1 MLCNSKISNRP
12 DKLLQSS
19 LIKQA
24 FYLVALTI
32 VIILFLTYP
41 EHHFLLLLLTAL
53 LTSLCLILTIKT
65 LDAGEEAITY
75 GGFANEIIRNDFRIQ
90 RIENPQGESII
101 QNLPAEDLFK
111 TLPVLDFIEQHLADG
126 TIHKNNFYRL
136 KTAYQNLTKETATIP
151 LILHKEA
158 ERVFNDIEWFE
169 VTLQPIYLKKTD
181 IFEGKFSV
189 KAIKK
194 YTYIYWKLEN
204 ITASKNM
211 EHVFQEERK
220 SLHDFLDYLPV
231 GVYTCN
237 EDYRIEYCNHALANA
252 LGYHREEIIG
262 ENLWRFLSPHCE
274 LPGKHSLWKG
284 TLYLIDS
291 DNETKEYFVA
301 QESFREEKEIKFRGV
316 MINDLP
322 GDTELKANLEH
333 SLDEISW
340 LFNDAPV
347 GIAFIGLDGTI
358 KDCNFAV
365 EKFLDRTKAQ
375 IQNKK
380 IFDYIRQEDCEALQ
394 KEKQSEM
401 LDKAI
406 SDKRSKL
413 NKEKGNQL
421 LGAVADWAT
430 GKSKALKGDIEDLK
444 FDLAEAHETI
454 AEERKR
460 TQAETAKLE
469 AYKKTVA
476 QQMESA
482 VRNATLKKDD
492 EINNLKDRISWRDK
506 MLGMFTK
513 ILMQSN
519 GTFRKAV
526 DSIINFAKDTYRSI
540 FSREEAKTI
549 KSVMEAFGKNKED
562 YRAIGTFL
570 VFTAD
575 KKENLSNSEY
585 RKAVREVD
593 DVAIGRYE
601 QAQKRGNSLK
611 L

>member
-1 MLCNSKISNRP
+1 MAQKTSINIKPCNIGSSEAHNKRTAEYLAHINKERLYVRTDLMASNEVWVAP
-12 DKLLQSS
+12 ELGNSS
-19 LIKQA
+19 LADRYNQIAQMVKEKTGRAMQTKDRER
-24 FYLVALTI
+24 VNKKTGKVTI
-32 VIILFLTYP
+32 VRGSTPLKEGVVVINSETTMEQLQRFCGVCKECWGITPLQVFIHRDEGHYTNPQDPATWKPNLHAHIVWDWMNHDTGKSCKLNDNDMMEIQTSASEILEMERGQSKAETGK
-41 EHHFLLLLLTAL
+41 EHL
-53 LTSLCLILTIKT
+53 
-65 LDAGEEAITY
+65 E
-75 GGFANEIIRNDFRIQ
+75 RNDFILEKQKSELRNLDAVMRYKEYQ
-90 RIENPQGESII
+90 VKCAEQEVQEAESIT
-101 QNLPAEDLFK
+101 Q
-111 TLPVLDFIEQHLADG
+111 
-126 TIHKNNFYRL
+126 
-136 KTAYQNLTKETATIP
+136 
-151 LILHKEA
+151 
-158 ERVFNDIEWFE
+158 
-169 VTLQPIYLKKTD
+169 
-181 IFEGKFSV
+181 
-189 KAIKK
+189 
-194 YTYIYWKLEN
+194 
-204 ITASKNM
+204 
-211 EHVFQEERK
+211 
-220 SLHDFLDYLPV
+220 
-231 GVYTCN
+231 
-237 EDYRIEYCNHALANA
+237 AL
-252 LGYHREEIIG
+252 R
-262 ENLWRFLSPHCE
+262 
-274 LPGKHSLWKG
+274 
-284 TLYLIDS
+284 D
-291 DNETKEYFVA
+291 
-301 QESFREEKEIKFRGV
+301 
-316 MINDLP
+316 
-322 GDTELKANLEH
+322 
-333 SLDEISW
+333 
-340 LFNDAPV
+340 
-347 GIAFIGLDGTI
+347 
-358 KDCNFAV
+358 
-365 EKFLDRTKAQ
+365 
-375 IQNKK
+375 
-380 IFDYIRQEDCEALQ
+380 EALQ